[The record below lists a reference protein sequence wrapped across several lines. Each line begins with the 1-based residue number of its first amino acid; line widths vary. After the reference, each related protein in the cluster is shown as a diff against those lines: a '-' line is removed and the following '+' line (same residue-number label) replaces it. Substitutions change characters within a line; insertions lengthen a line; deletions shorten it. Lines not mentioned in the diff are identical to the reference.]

1 MSSLL
6 CSFASVLPWK
16 QLPDRSHPPSYPR
29 ALSRCLFTPQ
39 EVGDARLE
47 ANTCSSIGI
56 LYVHCILPC
65 LVYDCPY
72 RARKINCW
80 KHLHRSH
87 YLFLSISAIQ
97 SLGETQIELGPAT
110 VPAEVHESRDPQA
123 TGQLVGRDGD
133 IADDVIET
141 IVAQASS
148 GSSSE
153 DEEEQQ
159 EEEEEKEAVE
169 EEERKEEEV
178 GGETTGGD
186 GGGEQREPEE
196 VEVNLEEGELQE
208 EEQESSHLQ
217 APVSSEAQGI
227 KRSASPQPSSTAS
240 EPSKEGRRQAG

>member
-1 MSSLL
+1 MI
-6 CSFASVLPWK
+6 ASTGP
-16 QLPDRSHPPSYPR
+16 
-29 ALSRCLFTPQ
+29 
-39 EVGDARLE
+39 G
-47 ANTCSSIGI
+47 
-56 LYVHCILPC
+56 
-65 LVYDCPY
+65 
-72 RARKINCW
+72 KINCW

-159 EEEEEKEAVE
+159 EEEEKEAVE

-178 GGETTGGD
+178 GGETTGG
-186 GGGEQREPEE
+186 GELREPEE

-227 KRSASPQPSSTAS
+227 KRSASPQPSYTAS
-240 EPSKEGRRQAG
+240 EPSKEGRRQAGVLKGREGGTDGRA